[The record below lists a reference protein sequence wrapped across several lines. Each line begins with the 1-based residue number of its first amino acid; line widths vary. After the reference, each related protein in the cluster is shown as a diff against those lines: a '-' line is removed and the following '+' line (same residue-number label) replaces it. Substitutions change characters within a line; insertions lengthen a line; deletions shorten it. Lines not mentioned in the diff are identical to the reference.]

1 MIGPNLNIPNP
12 IRSAATS
19 IVGVRA
25 LPATNVGETYFT
37 ANWTP
42 FPKAYYY
49 LLDLS
54 TTSNFSTFIFQ
65 DLIVTG
71 DSYQF
76 RNLTPGVTYYYRLSA
91 LVDTQFEN
99 FHDQFNT
106 STGYIE
112 VNTSSDNRSDLFA
125 DFSLLNYPAVY
136 QEDKV
141 FTQFP
146 IGGGGD
152 LEFLRSTAKT
162 AYDKDGF
169 VVDAPWNNG
178 GRTNEFNNTSVW
190 VSNTNITKT
199 QPGIANPLDGQLN
212 AWRVSATSNG
222 NFSFFGSPGASF
234 YYGYAQ
240 TESLFVKAG
249 SCYVL
254 GLRDGS
260 VTGQEVVFNIANGT
274 VISSNVGDRWTIE
287 DYGDGWYRIS
297 KTVISG
303 SGAAGVRLE
312 FAGNESGGA
321 AVAGQFCYIY
331 GYQWEQSNR
340 NAAPW
345 SPRPYFQL
353 TDRLNVPAMDHYY
366 GSEQGITIEPTRT
379 NLVKYSENMT
389 VTGGANWSPNAS
401 GTMVKAGVRCPD
413 GSNNAFRMTSVSIGA
428 SGWYQSVSSSIQCQ
442 SVYAKYENTQYL
454 IVVDTAGAVAGAS
467 FDLINGVV
475 SGVRAGHLAY
485 MENVGNGWF
494 RCVWWNP
501 TTNYPLIQFWLS
513 STSMGN
519 SAAGQTVLLWGP
531 QAETMV
537 PKSSNTR
544 ATSYIRTWA
553 TTVTRGADQ
562 LTKSGISSLIGAT
575 AGTGYIEYIHNPYN
589 EGTVFGWRS
598 ANTPYWAHSSGV
610 FNNGTGFLWWQ
621 TFSGGTYQGN
631 LSIDMSPYAAG
642 SRIKIALVYTTT
654 TQKLFINGVLKGSHT
669 IGAMSLNMDAIRV
682 LSYESSTSE
691 VEPYNNTTKLFA
703 VGIAKR
709 AFTDAEAI
717 AITS

>member
-12 IRSAATS
+12 IRAAATS
-19 IVGVRA
+19 TVTVTL
-25 LPATNVGETYFT
+25 LPATNVGATFFT
-37 ANWTP
+37 ANWGP
-42 FPKAYYY
+42 LPKAYYY
-49 LLDLS
+49 LIDLS
-54 TTSNFSTFIFQ
+54 TSPTFATFVYEN
-65 DLIVTG
+65 LEVTG

-76 RNLTPGVTYYYRLSA
+76 INLTNGVTYYYRVSA
-91 LVDTQFEN
+91 VIDTQFLN
-99 FHDQFNT
+99 FHDQFNN

-136 QEDKV
+136 QENKV

-169 VVDAPWNNG
+169 VVDAPWNNAAWS
-178 GRTNEFNNTSVW
+178 NDFNDVSVW
-190 VSNTNITKT
+190 TVNNNITKT
-199 QPGIANPLDGQLN
+199 PNVIANPLDGQVN
-212 AWRVSATSNG
+212 AWKVEATANG
-222 NFSFFGSPGASF
+222 VFSFFGSPGGSF

-260 VTGQEVVFNIANGT
+260 VTGQEVKFNIATGA
-274 VISSNVGDRWTIE
+274 VISSNVGNRWTIE
-287 DYGDGWYRIS
+287 EYGGGWYRVS

-303 SGAAGVRLE
+303 SGASGVRIE
-312 FAGNESGGA
+312 FTGDESGSA

-331 GYQWEQSNR
+331 GYQWEQTNKT
-340 NAAPW
+340 AAPW

-353 TDRLNVPAMDHYY
+353 TNRLNVPAMDHYY
-366 GSEQGITIEPTRT
+366 GNEQGITIEPTRT
-379 NLVKYSENMT
+379 NLVRYSENMT
-389 VTGGANWSPNAS
+389 ITGGIWSPNAS
-401 GTMVKAGVRCPD
+401 GTLVQAGVRCPD
-413 GSNNAFRMTSVSIGA
+413 GSNNSFRMTTSGSNF
-428 SGWYQSVSSSIQCQ
+428 SGWYQSISNSIQCQ
-442 SVYAKYENTQYL
+442 SVYAKYENTRYL
-454 IVVDTAGAVAGAS
+454 TVVDVLGNFPGAS
-467 FDLINGVV
+467 FDLIDGVV
-475 SGVRAGHLAY
+475 SGTRAGHFAY

-501 TTNYPLIQFWLS
+501 TIDYFLVQFWLS
-513 STSMGN
+513 N
-519 SAAGQTVLLWGP
+519 SSLSNITPAGGTVLLWGP

-537 PKSSNTR
+537 PRSSNTR

-575 AGTGYIEYIHNPYN
+575 AGTAFIEYIHNPYN

-610 FNNGTGFLWWQ
+610 FNNGGGFLWWQ
-621 TFSGGTYQGN
+621 TYSGGTYQGN
-631 LSIDMSPYAAG
+631 LAIDMSPYAFG

-682 LSYESSTSE
+682 LSYEGSTSE
-691 VEPYNNTTKLFA
+691 VEPYNNTSKLFA